1 MQASLIPLFDN
12 KLQVKAYSI
21 FAHKKNMLL
30 NPSLLGTGSRD
41 GAGTIDG
48 VEVINSVG
56 FDTLSDDE
64 NIFVSV
70 DNISLFSDIEEAVKG
85 APKERIV
92 LLMNNSVKPEEM
104 YVNRLMELKQ
114 EGFKLAIRKLG
125 ISDFE
130 PYKPIISLLDYI
142 FLDNKKIDIKMAK
155 IYFGKVYPNVSLCA
169 GNVESKEIFDALA
182 ADGGYTLFEGE
193 FYRVPVTVGQ
203 TEVSPLKVN
212 YIELLNIVND
222 IDFDLTKAA
231 DVIGRDTALVLKLL
245 QIVNRMSRNSEI
257 TSIRHAAAMLGQ
269 KELKKWINTVVTNQL
284 CADKPNEITRV
295 SLLRAKFAEN
305 IAPVFDLAGQSQELF
320 LMGLFS
326 VIDII
331 LDMPMSEAL
340 KKVKVPKQIEKALI
354 EGQGEFAD
362 VLTFLTSYEAANW
375 GEIDRL
381 SIIKNIDDT
390 AVYDAYKGALEW
402 YRDLFSE

>member
-12 KLQVKAYSI
+12 KLQVKAYSV

-64 NIFVSV
+64 IIFISV
-70 DNISLFSDIEEAVKG
+70 DNISLFLDIEEEIKD
-85 APKERIV
+85 APKDRIA

-104 YVNRLMELKQ
+104 YVNRIKELKEQ
-114 EGFKLAIRKLG
+114 GFKLAIRKLAVN
-125 ISDFE
+125 DFE
-130 PYKPIISLLDYI
+130 PYKPIISLVDYI

-155 IYFGKVYPNVSLCA
+155 IYFSKVYPDVKLCA
-169 GNVESKEIFDALA
+169 GNVETKEIFDQLVT
-182 ADGGYTLFEGE
+182 DDGYTLYEGE

-245 QIVNRMSRNSEI
+245 QIVNRMSINSEI

-269 KELKKWINTVVTNQL
+269 RELKKWINTVVTNQL

-305 IAPVFDLAGQSQELF
+305 IASVFDMKGQSSELF

-331 LDMPMSEAL
+331 LNMPMTEAL

-354 EGQGEFAD
+354 DHEGEFAD
-362 VLTFLTSYEAANW
+362 ILSFITSYEAANW
-375 GEIDRL
+375 GEIDRI
-381 SIIKNIDDT
+381 SVIKELDED
-390 AVYDAYKGALEW
+390 AVYQAYKGSLEW